1 MTELLSEASPRLKAR
16 FAGLFQ
22 ILEGITSSFGQV
34 YLLGTFVVTSDPA
47 ATAANILANETLF
60 QIGFAASLIA
70 VGFHLA
76 RTLFIYELF
85 KIVNRSLSVLAVF
98 VILVGCAIQALTSF
112 FYLAPLIVL
121 KAVHSALTTEQLQ
134 ELAYLFI
141 RLNAQAFNIYLVFF
155 GLWCFLVGYLIY
167 RSNFMPPI
175 LGVLLM
181 ITGVG
186 WMTYLFP
193 SLARQ
198 IFPLIA
204 TASGLGEIPLLLW
217 LLVKGVNAE
226 SWKEQARTRQAPS
239 D

>member
-1 MTELLSEASPRLKAR
+1 M
-16 FAGLFQ
+16 
-22 ILEGITSSFGQV
+22 
-34 YLLGTFVVTSDPA
+34 
-47 ATAANILANETLF
+47 
-60 QIGFAASLIA
+60 
-70 VGFHLA
+70 
-76 RTLFIYELF
+76 YEVF
-85 KIVNRSLSVLAVF
+85 KIVNRSLALLAVF
-98 VILVGCAIQALTSF
+98 VILVGCAMQALSSF

-121 KAVHSALTTEQLQ
+121 KGVSSAFTTEQLQ
-134 ELAYLFI
+134 ELAYLCI

-155 GLWCFLVGYLIY
+155 GLWCFLVGYLMY
-167 RSNFMPPI
+167 RANFLPRI

-186 WMTYLFP
+186 WMTYLVP

-204 TASGLGEIPLLLW
+204 IASGLGEIPLLLW

-226 SWKEQARTRQAPS
+226 RWKEQARTQQAPS